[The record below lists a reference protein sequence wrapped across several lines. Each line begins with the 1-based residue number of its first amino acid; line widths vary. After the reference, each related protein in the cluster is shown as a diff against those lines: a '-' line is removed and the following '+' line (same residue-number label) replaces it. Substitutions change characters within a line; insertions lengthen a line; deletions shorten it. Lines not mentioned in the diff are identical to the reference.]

1 MALVASQTT
10 NLFIRVISLE
20 GKNLMIGGS
29 ERSILIPSSV
39 TMESADMRVRTFKVG
54 LIARAAAVFR
64 MDRIVIYHDD
74 QFDDSRFI
82 KRILQYAETPQ
93 YLRKMLFPRMKELR
107 YVGILPPLRTAHH
120 PIRSEVTTL
129 EVGEF
134 RVGLV
139 VDDVGSDGGAR
150 VELGVECPVP
160 LHTKRTVRRGQ
171 RLNVRIFSLDP
182 LAAEPVDQNE
192 IPHYWGYETIVVD
205 DLEEYLQ
212 STDAR
217 LVVASRKGRPA
228 TPDLLENMAIHRNLV
243 TIFGSPARGVDRFL
257 SDEMMDRCCVINTIP
272 HQGTETVRVEEAIFA
287 TLALFNLVRSLEE

>member
-1 MALVASQTT
+1 MT
-10 NLFIRVISLE
+10 
-20 GKNLMIGGS
+20 GGS

-64 MDRIVIYHDD
+64 MNRIVIYHDD

-120 PIRSEVTTL
+120 PKVSTL

-160 LHTKRTVRRGQ
+160 LLTKKTVRRGQ

-205 DLEEYLQ
+205 DLEEYLL

-228 TPDLLENMAIHRNLV
+228 TPDLLENMAVHCNLV
-243 TIFGSPARGVDRFL
+243 AIFGSPARGVDRFL